1 MPTFKS
7 LRKLKCQILSLSYYL
22 WKTLLFQ
29 RFAGKGNLLLL
40 LKDVYVIN
48 LPKKC
53 DILAI
58 NYTNENYD
66 HYHFYLLTVERVER
80 ENLSDYCVL
89 GQRPMHLPNMNQLA
103 SLGKTNEQSPH
114 SQIHHST
121 PVRNQVP
128 ALQPIMSPGLLS
140 PQLSPQLVRQQIAM
154 AHLINQQIAVSRLL
168 AHQHP
173 QAINQQ
179 FLNHPPIP
187 RAVKPE
193 PTNSSVEVSPDIYQQ
208 VRDELKR
215 ASVSQ
220 AVFARVAFNRTQVQL
235 ALVVVVKNHTR
246 DGIVTHFL
254 YLWKN
259 FYGSQST

>member
-1 MPTFKS
+1 M
-7 LRKLKCQILSLSYYL
+7 L
-22 WKTLLFQ
+22 
-29 RFAGKGNLLLL
+29 
-40 LKDVYVIN
+40 
-48 LPKKC
+48 
-53 DILAI
+53 LAI
-58 NYTNENYD
+58 NHTNENHDPYP
-66 HYHFYLLTVERVER
+66 FYLPTVERVER

-220 AVFARVAFNRTQVQL
+220 AVFARVAFNRTQVRL
-235 ALVVVVKNHTR
+235 APSRVTLVVKTQSRGDV
-246 DGIVTHFL
+246 VTHFL
-254 YLWKN
+254 FDLSKNLLW
-259 FYGSQST
+259 FSEHIDLEE

>member
-1 MPTFKS
+1 MMTRH
-7 LRKLKCQILSLSYYL
+7 L
-22 WKTLLFQ
+22 
-29 RFAGKGNLLLL
+29 
-40 LKDVYVIN
+40 
-48 LPKKC
+48 
-53 DILAI
+53 
-58 NYTNENYD
+58 
-66 HYHFYLLTVERVER
+66 YLLTVERVER

-103 SLGKTNEQSPH
+103 SLGKTSEQSPH
-114 SQIHHST
+114 SQMHHSA
-121 PVRNQVP
+121 PIRSQVP

-187 RAVKPE
+187 RAAKPE
-193 PTNSSVEVSPDIYQQ
+193 PANASVEVSPDIYQQ

-220 AVFARVAFNRTQVQL
+220 AVFARVAFNRTQVPSVSRVAGGRERSRERVLRLFFSCFEILSPSGHMPPLIVQEL
-235 ALVVVVKNHTR
+235 NSLINSSNFINICEPKSGP
-246 DGIVTHFL
+246 GISPGIWVCVHASLFCSCKL
-254 YLWKN
+254 DLE
-259 FYGSQST
+259 F

>member
-1 MPTFKS
+1 MSMPLIYQNYDNTV
-7 LRKLKCQILSLSYYL
+7 LH
-22 WKTLLFQ
+22 
-29 RFAGKGNLLLL
+29 
-40 LKDVYVIN
+40 
-48 LPKKC
+48 
-53 DILAI
+53 ILAI
-58 NYTNENYD
+58 NYTNENNVN
-66 HYHFYLLTVERVER
+66 YHFYLLTVERVER

-121 PVRNQVP
+121 PIRNQVP

-187 RAVKPE
+187 RAGGLSAWMLSE
-193 PTNSSVEVSPDIYQQ
+193 
-208 VRDELKR
+208 
-215 ASVSQ
+215 ASVC
-220 AVFARVAFNRTQVQL
+220 AWERPC
-235 ALVVVVKNHTR
+235 LVCPSR
-246 DGIVTHFL
+246 CFL
-254 YLWKN
+254 FQKH
-259 FYGSQST
+259 

>member
-1 MPTFKS
+1 MM
-7 LRKLKCQILSLSYYL
+7 
-22 WKTLLFQ
+22 
-29 RFAGKGNLLLL
+29 N
-40 LKDVYVIN
+40 
-48 LPKKC
+48 
-53 DILAI
+53 
-58 NYTNENYD
+58 
-66 HYHFYLLTVERVER
+66 YHFYLLTVERVER

-121 PVRNQVP
+121 PIRNQVP

-235 ALVVVVKNHTR
+235 ALNTVINNNAGDR
-246 DGIVTHFL
+246 IEIVIIIFICL
-254 YLWKN
+254 KN
-259 FYGSQST
+259 FMELST

>member
-1 MPTFKS
+1 MVNF
-7 LRKLKCQILSLSYYL
+7 C
-22 WKTLLFQ
+22 
-29 RFAGKGNLLLL
+29 
-40 LKDVYVIN
+40 
-48 LPKKC
+48 
-53 DILAI
+53 
-58 NYTNENYD
+58 
-66 HYHFYLLTVERVER
+66 FYLLTVERVER

-121 PVRNQVP
+121 PIRNQVP

-235 ALVVVVKNHTR
+235 TPFSP
-246 DGIVTHFL
+246 G
-254 YLWKN
+254 
-259 FYGSQST
+259 G